1 MLLVL
6 MAFPA
11 LHAQSYDN
19 LWKQLEEA
27 REKSLPQTVI
37 RLADQIWQKAQTE
50 KNAPQMLKAYV
61 CRQACQKR
69 ITPDSL
75 YTSLAAM
82 ERWAQEE
89 ADETNRAILHSLL
102 ARQYADLLSTN
113 RRTLLNSPSFLV
125 DEAPADVREWSL
137 NLFKPPCNP
146 SKPCCV
152 LPLPTTIPSSSS
164 RMAADSMPTT
174 STICWLAVPSIR
186 IKGGGDSTSIR

>member
-102 ARQYADLLSTN
+102 CTCWI
-113 RRTLLNSPSFLV
+113 F
-125 DEAPADVREWSL
+125 
-137 NLFKPPCNP
+137 NL
-146 SKPCCV
+146 
-152 LPLPTTIPSSSS
+152 
-164 RMAADSMPTT
+164 
-174 STICWLAVPSIR
+174 
-186 IKGGGDSTSIR
+186 